1 MKASKNGILDILRRK
16 HKTSYNMSYKT
27 KQIKTS
33 LCIEQEIW
41 KLDILST
48 KQGKTSKSAK
58 ADLFGK

>member
-1 MKASKNGILDILRRK
+1 MEASKNSILDILRRK

-48 KQGKTSKSAK
+48 KQDKTSKSAK